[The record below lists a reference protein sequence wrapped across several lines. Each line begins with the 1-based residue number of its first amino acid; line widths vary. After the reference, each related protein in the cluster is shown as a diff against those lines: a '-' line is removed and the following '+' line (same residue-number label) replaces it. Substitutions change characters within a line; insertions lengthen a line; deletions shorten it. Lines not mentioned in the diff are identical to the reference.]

1 MGTAGADAP
10 ARVGIFGGTFDPPHV
25 GHVTVA
31 RDVADALDL
40 HEVWWMVADRSPF
53 KTDRTSTPAA
63 VRLEMARAAAG
74 SDPRFRVRDDELRR
88 GGVSYTV
95 DTMHALTDAHPH
107 TDFHLIVGADQA
119 ADLDRWHDAAVLLDL
134 VTLVVMDRAGVD
146 AGEVLPSVP
155 GADRALHVAVTPVP
169 VSSTGI
175 RAAVRRGED
184 VGGVLP
190 EGVAEIVRGRGLYR
204 T

>member
-40 HEVWWMVADRSPF
+40 HEVWWMVAARSPF

-74 SDPRFRVRDDELRR
+74 SDPRFRVRDDEIRR

-95 DTMHALTDAHPH
+95 DTIHALRGAHPR

-119 ADLDRWHDAAVLLDL
+119 AELDRWHDAAVLLDL

-146 AGEVLPSVP
+146 AGV
-155 GADRALHVAVTPVP
+155 ADRALHVAVTPVP
-169 VSSTGI
+169 VSSTAV

-184 VGGVLP
+184 VGALLP
-190 EGVAEIVRGRGLYR
+190 EGVADIVRARGLYR
-204 T
+204 G